1 MPEGPEIR
9 LAADRVAKA
18 VVNQPLLEVWFENPQ
33 LQSSAE
39 LLAKSTVTAVRTVG
53 KAMLTEFSCNLT
65 VYSHNQL
72 YGRWYVVS
80 GRNTPKTN
88 RTLRWAIYTPE
99 RGALLYSASDISIW
113 ATQEIHEHPFIAKAG
128 IDVLDSDPTPQELR
142 EYFRK
147 PSFRRRSLGGLLLD
161 QGFVAGIGNYLRSE
175 ILFEARLMPDRKL
188 QSLDDKELHAL
199 ACATGL
205 MIRRAYQTK
214 GITNAPERVKALKAR
229 GVKRSAY
236 RHHVFGRK
244 DATCFTCGSKI
255 SQIDV
260 TNRRLY
266 YCTGCQGKSQAR
278 RNSV

>member
-9 LAADRVAKA
+9 LAADRVAEA
-18 VVNQPLLEVWFENPQ
+18 VVNQPLREVWFENPQ

-80 GRNTPKTN
+80 GERTPKTN
-88 RTLRWAIYTPE
+88 RTLRWAMYTPD
-99 RGALLYSASDISIW
+99 RSALLYSASDISIW
-113 ATQEIHEHPFIAKAG
+113 ATQEVHDHPFIAKAG
-128 IDVLDSDPTPQELR
+128 IDVLEADPSPRELR
-142 EYFRK
+142 QYFRK
-147 PSFRRRSLGGLLLD
+147 SSFGRRALGGLLLD
-161 QGFVAGIGNYLRSE
+161 QSFVAGIGNYLRSE
-175 ILFEARLMPDRKL
+175 ILFEAKLMPDRKL

-199 ACATGL
+199 AVATCL
-205 MIRRAYQTK
+205 MIRRAYQTR
-214 GITNAPERVKALKAR
+214 GITNAPERVKALKAQ
-229 GVKRSAY
+229 GMKRSAY

-244 DATCFTCGSKI
+244 GAPCFTCGSKI

-260 TNRRLY
+260 TSRRLY
-266 YCTGCQGKSQAR
+266 YCTGCQGDI
-278 RNSV
+278 